1 MYNPYELTQMPGM
14 PGMSDMGA
22 PDMKGVWT
30 NRRTGQT
37 VMVRDVVIMDES
49 MSVMFSDG
57 SMMDMNEFSRDYI
70 QMSDEIYDANGNV
83 IGHDNTPLMPPPP
96 HSQKPNFPPNLPP
109 RPELHKPGAIPPHAH
124 PMPPVDDPL
133 HTPVK
138 PQCPHGPHGPHGPHK
153 PSCPLPPFH
162 EWAKPDTPIDDQ
174 KHNIMMLHHLFDK
187 IKPVVKPDLSV
198 EVDDKF
204 PKDQLQMLI
213 DIYGV
218 TIEDIAIYI
227 FKHYFTPGA
236 MVAEISEWLNSQ
248 GLKDI
253 YTDEPD
259 EDPDDEETTTN
270 LSSCQIDGS
279 FANSSGALY

>member
-14 PGMSDMGA
+14 PGMPDMGA

-70 QMSDEIYDANGNV
+70 QMSDEIYDADGNV
-83 IGHDNTPLMPPPP
+83 IGHDNTPLMPPPHNP
-96 HSQKPNFPPNLPP
+96 KPNVTP
-109 RPELHKPGAIPPHAH
+109 RPELHKPGAIPPHFH

-133 HTPVK
+133 HTPIK
-138 PQCPHGPHGPHGPHK
+138 PQCPHGPHKPNDKFPH
-153 PSCPLPPFH
+153 FH
-162 EWAKPDTPIDDQ
+162 DWAKPDTPIDDQ

-236 MVAEISEWLNSQ
+236 MVAEISEWLNTQ

-253 YTDEPD
+253 YTDDPT